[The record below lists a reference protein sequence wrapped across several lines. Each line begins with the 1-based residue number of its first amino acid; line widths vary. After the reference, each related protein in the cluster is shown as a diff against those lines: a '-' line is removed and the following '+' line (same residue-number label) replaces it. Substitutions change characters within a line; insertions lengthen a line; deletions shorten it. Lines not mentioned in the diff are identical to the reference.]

1 MKKLIYTTLLAALF
15 TVLFSSCED
24 WVTSTTPQ
32 IDRIE
37 DDLLNDPAQIPFL
50 ITGVE
55 ARFAV
60 VYTDLVVAADLLGD
74 QLMFDEAMA
83 NATFPTY
90 REINDNFAEYPN
102 EVIYASNTVRGVY
115 TPMHNH
121 RLLADELLQRI
132 EGLEGLSDEVRQ
144 EATFTGNLYGAIAR
158 YFISFYFAESPCGT
172 DTPGP
177 QCISQFTG
185 GPLDGSAVISPATM
199 LDQILPKL
207 AAAEAAAASNYEK
220 RVINTM
226 RARMHLILGN
236 YADAYTAAQ
245 NGMSSGDAPFQAL
258 YSVQSENAF
267 YFSGGD
273 GRRQV
278 MPAFRFTDYIAADP
292 AEAARIPLKEAPASD
307 VSIDEVR
314 YQQDIYPLRESPM
327 DFLTWQEN
335 ELMLAEL
342 EAIRGQGSSDG
353 LARVNAVRASHGLA
367 AIAGPVNQDVILME
381 RDKELFLQGM
391 RMFDLLRFDV
401 WPATIS
407 GTPGLGNTGNAIGPW
422 RALPIPNDERNQN
435 ENID

>member
-1 MKKLIYTTLLAALF
+1 MKKLLYITLLATLF

-37 DDLLNDPAQIPFL
+37 DDLLNDPDQIPFL

-55 ARFAV
+55 ARFAS
-60 VYTDLVVAADLLGD
+60 VYSELVVASDLLGD

-83 NATFPTY
+83 NATFPTF

-102 EVIYASNTVRGVY
+102 EVIFASNTVRGVY

-121 RLLADELLQRI
+121 RLLADNLLERI
-132 EGLEGLSDEVRQ
+132 EGLEGLSDEVRN
-144 EATFTGNLYGAIAR
+144 EAIFTGNLYGAVAR
-158 YFISFYFAESPCGT
+158 YFISFYFAEDPCGN

-177 QCISQFTG
+177 QCIAQFTG
-185 GPLDGSAVISPATM
+185 GPLDGSAIISPATM
-199 LDQILPKL
+199 MDQILPKL
-207 AAAEAAAASNYEK
+207 SAAEAVASDYEK

-226 RARMHLILGN
+226 RARLHLILGN
-236 YADAYTAAQ
+236 YGEAYAAAQ
-245 NGMSSGDAPFQAL
+245 NGLEQGDAPFQAL
-258 YSVQSENAF
+258 FSVQAPNEF
-267 YFSGGD
+267 YFAGGD

-278 MPAFRFTDYIAADP
+278 MPAFRFADYVAEDAN
-292 AEAARIPLKEAPASD
+292 EAARIPLKEAPAGD
-307 VSIDEVR
+307 INIAEVR

-342 EAIRGQGSSDG
+342 EALRGQGSSDG
-353 LARVNAVRASHGLA
+353 LARVNAVRASHGIA
-367 AIAGPVNQDVILME
+367 AIAGPVTNSVILTE
-381 RDKELFLQGM
+381 RDKELFLQGV
-391 RMFDLLRFDV
+391 RFFDLLRFDV
-401 WPATIS
+401 WPETIS
-407 GTPGLGNTGNAIGPW
+407 GTPGLGNTGNPIGPW

-435 ENID
+435 ENVG